1 MKFLVK
7 KYIKIILWIVSYFA
21 LAIAYPATIPE
32 IPENQLMTRFSNSPQ
47 NSLLSIF
54 LIGVVFYISR
64 RTVVFS
70 AKRLGTWVA
79 SFIVAVLYT
88 LTFSLLYDNQINI
101 EGTANILITVI
112 TIIGMMNL
120 FAHLFASINDILVDK
135 VHINES
141 EHEVITP
148 FWMISILL
156 LVIWVV
162 QIWPL
167 LPGMISWDGYRQFL
181 EFERTKIDYLNFQY
195 YPTNHHPWS
204 ATLILGGLFSL
215 GRKIA
220 GVDFG
225 VLLIVIVQMVAATLT
240 YTSIIKYVQK
250 RLGNKWALGVFVFY
264 SLPIFAFWTVIVEK
278 TGLFLIFGSLFVF
291 MFVRAFFK
299 LDFGW
304 KQSVMLVISS
314 VMMSAFR
321 NDAGYIVILSLIVLI
336 VVKIFTDRRVLKMT
350 LAVFAIFMAIYIG
363 WNKIALP
370 QMGVVAGSTGEMLTI
385 PMRQLTEVAIKHPK
399 DFSGKDWQSLNK
411 ITPKKTLETY
421 YNVEH
426 ADDLKST
433 FPVDTFLR
441 NEQEIKDVQAGRLKE
456 HATKRTASE
465 TAKYISLW
473 VKMLVKHPK
482 SYVLTFFDANKKF
495 LNPMIDNGNDSRS
508 IMFGNGYMNTN
519 RFLQPT
525 WYHEFH
531 YWFKTTN
538 STFNWVNILFSLPGL
553 MFVTSSGFMI
563 WFILW
568 ALGNLF
574 DKSWWYIFSLT
585 PIVLLAAVS
594 LLSPVDGM
602 FRYILGAYVTIPMLL
617 LSVLLAA
624 QNESK

>member
-204 ATLILGGLFSL
+204 ATLILGELFSL

-385 PMRQLTEVAIKHPK
+385 PMRQLTEVAINHPK
-399 DFSGKDWQSLNK
+399 DFSGKDWKSLNK

>member
-204 ATLILGGLFSL
+204 ATLILGELFSL

-321 NDAGYIVILSLIVLI
+321 NDAGNIVILSLIVLI

>member
-1 MKFLVK
+1 M
-7 KYIKIILWIVSYFA
+7 
-21 LAIAYPATIPE
+21 
-32 IPENQLMTRFSNSPQ
+32 
-47 NSLLSIF
+47 
-54 LIGVVFYISR
+54 FYISR
-64 RTVVFS
+64 RIAVFS
-70 AKRLGTWVA
+70 TRRLGTWFA

-88 LTFSLLYDNQINI
+88 LTFSVLYDNQINI
-101 EGTANILITVI
+101 EGTANVLITTV

-120 FAHLFASINDILVDK
+120 FAHLFASINDMLVDK
-135 VHINES
+135 VHINGTGYKAT
-141 EHEVITP
+141 TP
-148 FWMISILL
+148 FRMISILL
-156 LVIWVV
+156 LAIWLIQV
-162 QIWPL
+162 WPL

-204 ATLILGGLFSL
+204 ATLLLGGIFSL

-225 VLLIVIVQMVAATLT
+225 ILLIVMVQMSAAALT
-240 YTSIIKYVQK
+240 YASVIKYVQNK
-250 RLGNKWALGVFVFY
+250 LGNKWALGVFIFY

-304 KQSVMLVISS
+304 KQGVVLGISS
-314 VMMSAFR
+314 IMMSAFR
-321 NDAGYIVILSLIVLI
+321 NDAGYIVILSLVVLV
-336 VVKIFTDRRVLKMT
+336 VVKIFTDRRLLKIALTVL
-350 LAVFAIFMAIYIG
+350 AIFMAVYIG

-385 PMRQLTEVAIKHPK
+385 PMRQLTEVAIKHPE
-399 DFSGKDWQSLNK
+399 DFSEKDWQSLNK
-411 ITPKKTLETY
+411 ITPRRTLETF

-441 NEQEIKDVQAGRLKE
+441 SEQEIKDVQAGKLKE
-456 HATKRTASE
+456 HATKRTENQTAS
-465 TAKYISLW
+465 YIKLW
-473 VKMLVKHPK
+473 AKMLVKHPK
-482 SYVLTFFDANKKF
+482 TYLLTFFDANKRF

-538 STFNWVNILFSLPGL
+538 STFNWVNIMFSLPGL

-563 WFILW
+563 WLILW
-568 ALGNLF
+568 AFGNLF
-574 DKSWWYIFSLT
+574 DKKWWYMFSLT
-585 PIVLLAAVS
+585 PIILLAAVS

-602 FRYILGAYVTIPMLL
+602 FRYILGSYVTIPMLL
-617 LSVLLAA
+617 LAVLLTV
-624 QNESK
+624 QNERIRR